1 MKKFW
6 AFLLQKRFLFW
17 LYFLIGILIAV
28 QLLIEQQTIN
38 PTSFNNYR
46 IFKNSFGFLINHENL
61 YSAHPSFYFDLFKY
75 TPSFSVLM
83 IPFYYAPNWLGLC
96 VWNVLNTMVL
106 CVAIYS
112 ITKISEKKRAFI
124 LLFTLLEMI
133 TSLQNSQSN
142 ILIAGLL
149 IFAFSFFEKE
159 KIIWASL
166 FIVLTFFIKIF
177 GIAAAVM
184 FLFYPKK
191 GKFILYS
198 IGWSALL
205 LILPLI
211 FISAKDLIWQYQ
223 NWFAMLKNDQQI
235 SYGVSVLGLAHSWLH
250 VDLPKTITEI
260 SGLIILIFPAIKIIR
275 ENNFEHRVN
284 FFCAIL
290 LWMILFNHRSE
301 SPTFIIATTSVAFWY
316 AAKNEFSK
324 INLALVVLVFVFTIL
339 ITTDIIPLPNKGEWL
354 FNKALKALPVF
365 LVWLKIVFDFY
376 FPVHKKSISPK
387 PFLTN

>member
-1 MKKFW
+1 MKTFFLKKKFLT
-6 AFLLQKRFLFW
+6 A
-17 LYFLIGILIAV
+17 LYFLVAVVIAV

-38 PTSFNNYR
+38 PTSFNNYL
-46 IFKNSFGFLINHENL
+46 IFKNSFGFLISHQNL
-61 YSAHPSFYFDLFKY
+61 YSPHPNFYWDLFKY
-75 TPSFSVLM
+75 SPSFSVFM

-96 VWNVLNTMVL
+96 FWNVLNTMVL
-106 CVAIYS
+106 CLAIFS
-112 ITKISEKKRAFI
+112 IPKIDEKKQAFI
-124 LLFTLLEMI
+124 LLFILLEMI
-133 TSLQNSQSN
+133 SSLQNSQSN
-142 ILIAGLL
+142 TLIAGLL

-198 IGWSALL
+198 IGWSAFLL
-205 LILPLI
+205 MLPLI
-211 FISAKDLIWQYQ
+211 FVSAKDLIWQYQ
-223 NWFAMLKNDQQI
+223 NWFSLLKSDQQI
-235 SYGVSVLGLAHSWLH
+235 SYGVSVLGLAHAWLN
-250 VDLPKTITEI
+250 VDLSKTITEI
-260 SGLIILIFPAIKIIR
+260 SGLMILIFPAIKIIR
-275 ENNFEHRVN
+275 ENNFEQRAI

-301 SPTFIIATTSVAFWY
+301 SPTFIIATASVAFWY

-324 INLALVVLVFVFTIL
+324 INLVLVILVFVFTIL

-376 FPVHKKSISPK
+376 FPIHKKSTSPK